1 MSGLVDWGMTV
12 LLVAGGVGG
21 AIAGIALGQVL
32 GTYKGLLERGFA
44 ALVIAVGG
52 YVVASP
58 L

>member
-1 MSGLVDWGMTV
+1 MTV